1 MRSRIARTSYR
12 QAGRLVWRTNRGLR
26 AGSVILRRDEA
37 MEWHSTRHREELLIL
52 LTGRVRIDVDASAQI
67 TRWSLRAGECA
78 FIPPETPHRVVNRSR
93 TIARYLYVTAPT
105 S

>member
-12 QAGRLVWRTNRGLR
+12 RAGRLVPRTSRGLR

-37 MEWHSTRHREELLIL
+37 MGWHSTGRREELVIL
-52 LTGRVRIDVDASAQI
+52 LAGRVRLDVDTSAQI
-67 TRWSLRAGECA
+67 ARWSLRAGECA

-93 TIARYLYVTAPT
+93 TLARYLYVTAPT
-105 S
+105 P